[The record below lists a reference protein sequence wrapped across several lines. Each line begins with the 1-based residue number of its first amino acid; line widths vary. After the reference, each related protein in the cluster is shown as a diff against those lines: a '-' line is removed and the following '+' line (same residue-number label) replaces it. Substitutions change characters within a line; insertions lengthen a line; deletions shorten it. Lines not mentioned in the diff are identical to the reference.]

1 MNPIRASL
9 LVMLAVTLSGCKD
22 PKWEAEVKWREDQ
35 VNAMETEIA
44 TRAKFLENDRKAFKS
59 KEDEVKQQ
67 LDGILRREQEIRQYE
82 QGVLQREKLLEE
94 KKKQLD
100 AQEAE
105 VKKGLAKLEI
115 KRKRGPVPATTAQRI
130 LVLDPAQDE
139 VLFERNADLKGAIA
153 STTKVLTAILII
165 EAGNLDQIVK
175 IQDSDTR
182 CAPVRIGLK
191 AGQEYTRRDLL
202 TALMVKSSNDIAQA
216 LARDNA
222 GSVEAFVVKMNEK
235 AKAMGSGDCLF
246 INPNGLPP
254 VDGQPAPYC
263 SARDLASICEFADTL
278 PDLRAMVRLKSYV
291 FNKPDGKSVLLEN
304 TNRVLKSCDYCDG
317 MKTGYTQAAGYCLVA
332 TGERG
337 GKRRII
343 VVLNGTQG
351 GVWKDAQ
358 ALLDWA
364 LKA

>member
-1 MNPIRASL
+1 MNIVRLSL
-9 LVMLAVTLSGCKD
+9 LLAALGLTACKD

-35 VNAMETEIA
+35 VKAMETELA
-44 TRAKFLENDRKAFKS
+44 TRAKFLENDRNAFKS
-59 KEDEVKQQ
+59 KEAGLQEERNAIQKRLDELKAIEKG
-67 LDGILRREQEIRQYE
+67 LEDRN
-82 QGVLQREKLLEE
+82 KLLDER
-94 KKKQLD
+94 KKQLD

-115 KRKRGPVPATTAQRI
+115 KRRRGPVPSTTAERI
-130 LVLDPAQDE
+130 IVLDPAKDE
-139 VLFERNADLKGAIA
+139 VLFERNADFKGAIA

-175 IQDSDTR
+175 IEDSDTR

-191 AGQEYTRRDLL
+191 AGEEYTRRDLL

-222 GSVEAFVVKMNEK
+222 GSVEAFVEKMN
-235 AKAMGSGDCLF
+235 AKARALGSTDCRF

-254 VDGQPAPYC
+254 VNGQPDPYC
-263 SARDLASICEFADTL
+263 SARDLALICDAADQL

-291 FNKPDGKSVLLEN
+291 FHKPSGKDVLLEN
-304 TNRVLKSCDYCDG
+304 TNRVLKSCDFCDG

-332 TGERG
+332 TGERNG
-337 GKRRII
+337 RRRIV
-343 VVLNGTQG
+343 VVLNGTQS
-351 GVWKDAQ
+351 GVWRDAQ
-358 ALLDWA
+358 ALLDWSLRA
-364 LKA
+364 